1 MGRRG
6 HAFELGGNAVRMTKK
21 ANKLKEYNISRGV
34 ERKEALKSGKIWIR
48 PTMSMEMRS
57 KYHRSS
63 KREVRRMR
71 EEAGY

>member
-1 MGRRG
+1 M
-6 HAFELGGNAVRMTKK
+6 RMTKK

-57 KYHRSS
+57 KYHRNSS